1 MSDYPQLTEM
11 GVLHPEQID
20 RFMVNSIL
28 NLDVLRIIYQ
38 RRKGSLLP
46 VSKTFEFPRV
56 QKAVTDSKGES
67 QTVMET
73 DPELRAAV
81 TELKTLLEERQDK
94 RSLAESI
101 EEELQQ
107 LEEEIAM
114 RCESIR
120 ELVRKI

>member
-11 GVLHPEQID
+11 GVIHPEQID
-20 RFMVNSIL
+20 RYMVNSIL

-56 QKAVTDSKGES
+56 QKTVAGGKGES

-73 DPELRAAV
+73 NPELRAAV
-81 TELKTLLEERQDK
+81 TELKKLLEEREDK
-94 RSLAESI
+94 RSLTESI
-101 EEELQQ
+101 DEELRQ

-120 ELVRKI
+120 RLVGRI

>member
-11 GVLHPEQID
+11 GVLHPQQID
-20 RFMVNSIL
+20 RYMVNSIS
-28 NLDVLRIIYQ
+28 NFDVLRIIYK

-46 VSKTFEFPRV
+46 TSKTFEFPRV
-56 QKAVTDSKGES
+56 QRTVPGSQGES
-67 QTVMET
+67 QAVMET

-81 TELKTLLEERQDK
+81 TELKRLLETREDK

-101 EEELQQ
+101 DEELRQ
-107 LEEEIAM
+107 LEDEIAM

-120 ELVRKI
+120 ALVRKI

>member
-56 QKAVTDSKGES
+56 QKTVAGSKGES

-81 TELKTLLEERQDK
+81 TELKKLLDAREDK

-101 EEELQQ
+101 EEELRQ

>member
-20 RFMVNSIL
+20 RYMVNSIS
-28 NLDVLRIIYQ
+28 NLDVLRIIYR

-46 VSKTFEFPRV
+46 VSRTYEFPRV
-56 QKAVTDSKGES
+56 QREMTDRAGETQS
-67 QTVMET
+67 VMET
-73 DPELRAAV
+73 DPTLRAAV
-81 TELKTLLEERQDK
+81 TELKQLLQATEDK

-101 EEELQQ
+101 DEELRQ

-120 ELVRKI
+120 ELVARL